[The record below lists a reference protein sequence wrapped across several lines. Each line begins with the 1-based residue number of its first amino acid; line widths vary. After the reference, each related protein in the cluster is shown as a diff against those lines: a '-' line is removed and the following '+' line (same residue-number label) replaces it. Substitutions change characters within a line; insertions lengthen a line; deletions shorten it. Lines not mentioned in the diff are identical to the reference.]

1 MNLLKFLRKGQAAQE
16 AVNELGH
23 GAPAGAKG
31 HETARVIAKAVE
43 GRFIGDEIHDCTQ
56 CALEMLAAIMNN
68 RHKFRTMT
76 PGARS
81 VAAHDLEGLGKC
93 CYTLA
98 AHLKGDPR

>member
-1 MNLLKFLRKGQAAQE
+1 MNLFQFLRNGQAAQA
-16 AVNELGH
+16 AVDELGH
-23 GAPAGAKG
+23 GVPAGAAAHEKG
-31 HETARVIAKAVE
+31 REIIQKTD

-93 CYTLA
+93 CFTLA